1 MVCFN
6 YVYQDEHRDICIMK
20 FKSIWGNNA
29 DQKLMLSI
37 TIGVFVLECAIP
49 LTFTIKCVGF
59 KGQYY

>member
-1 MVCFN
+1 
-6 YVYQDEHRDICIMK
+6 MK
-20 FKSIWGNNA
+20 FQSSGNNA